1 MEIALLVLVFLLV
14 WFWFDSLA
22 KRERA
27 ILLGRELAQR
37 LHLQLLDE
45 TVACTKT
52 RVGRNFKGH
61 AQLLRTYA
69 FECSANGAERLV
81 CEITLLGNQLQTW
94 HIPPYAP
101 PPSATN
107 EYF

>member
-1 MEIALLVLVFLLV
+1 MEITLLLLIILLM

-27 ILLGRELAQR
+27 ILLGRELANR
-37 LHLQLLDE
+37 LKLQLLDE

-52 RVGRNFKGH
+52 RLGRNFKGH

-69 FECSANGAERLV
+69 FECSANGAERLS
-81 CEITLLGNQLQTW
+81 CELTLLGNQLQHW
-94 HIPPYAP
+94 HIPPYVP
-101 PPSATN
+101 PQTQN
-107 EYF
+107 EFF